1 MARAQ
6 SMAIT
11 IARRMLGKLV
21 GRRSRSAR
29 LPPGMYSVT
38 IMNGCFRV
46 HAPKNCTVFGWC
58 ICVGRHRQE

>member
-11 IARRMLGKLV
+11 MARRMLGKLE
-21 GRRSRSAR
+21 GRLSRSAR
-29 LPPGMYSVT
+29 LPPGMYSVM

-46 HAPKNCTVFGWC
+46 HAPRNCTVFGWC
-58 ICVGRHRQE
+58 ICAL